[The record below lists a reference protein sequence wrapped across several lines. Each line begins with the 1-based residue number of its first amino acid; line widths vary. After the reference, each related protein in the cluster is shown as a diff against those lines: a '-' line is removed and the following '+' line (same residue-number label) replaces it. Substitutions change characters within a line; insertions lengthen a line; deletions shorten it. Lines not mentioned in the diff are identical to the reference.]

1 MHQGK
6 RTTARTVPIVD
17 MRRVLEFLDGV
28 PPGIQVTIGR
38 WILRKR
44 SELSHGPWASG
55 AAMFNHDQLLVFGC
69 SKADLYDDLEHF
81 NADLGTLAW
90 VRADEI
96 RRQGGTIS
104 SVLVVGHLVGD
115 GFIDNRYIYAEP
127 PPDVPDE
134 MRRFVLHHYG
144 MFDMATGKAIEVKAG
159 RNDPC
164 PCGSGLKF
172 KLCEAKSATI

>member
-1 MHQGK
+1 
-6 RTTARTVPIVD
+6 
-17 MRRVLEFLDGV
+17 
-28 PPGIQVTIGR
+28 
-38 WILRKR
+38 
-44 SELSHGPWASG
+44 
-55 AAMFNHDQLLVFGC
+55 MFNNDRLLVFGC

-81 NADLGTLAW
+81 NADLGTLAC
-90 VRADEI
+90 VRADEV

-104 SVLVVGHLVGD
+104 SVLAVGHLVGD
-115 GFIDNRYIYAEP
+115 GCIDYRYIYAEP

-144 MFDMATGKAIEVKAG
+144 MFDLATGRAIEVKAG

-172 KLCEAKSATI
+172 KFCEANGATI